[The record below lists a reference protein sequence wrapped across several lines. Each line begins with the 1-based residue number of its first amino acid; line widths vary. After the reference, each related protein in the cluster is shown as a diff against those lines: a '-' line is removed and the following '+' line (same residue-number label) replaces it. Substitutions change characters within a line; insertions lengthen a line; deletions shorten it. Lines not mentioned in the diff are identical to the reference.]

1 LNKQSHSGLNKLISA
16 LKSDK
21 RFHEIFRG
29 GAYVLIAKGIV
40 SLLGLFTNLFMA
52 RYYGAEIIGYV
63 ATINSILA
71 ILITLSLL
79 GNQTAILRF
88 IPEFLNKYNFKTT
101 YLLIRKLAL
110 VILLMATLLTVIF
123 VLNLSQISAN
133 LFHKP
138 VIEQPLFISLL
149 FLLVFSLMAFSQ
161 QVLRGLKL
169 IHQYVLN
176 LITIPLLNLLLL
188 ILSTFFFYHTF
199 NAIYTRVIATLC
211 VAIFNFALIHRYFH
225 LQVSLNASSIQF
237 DTKPLLITA
246 LPMLAT
252 TSLATIMGQVD
263 TLMIA
268 KYLPATQVGLY
279 HVALKIALLTTLI
292 IQSVNTLSAPNYSEL
307 FHTKQTQEL
316 RKIIT
321 KTSILLFV
329 LVSPI
334 FLIFFFFGDAIISLT
349 FGPIFSAS
357 NSSLLVLVSGFY
369 IATLFG
375 SNSLFLSM
383 TGHQN
388 TLLVLILITFILNV
402 LLNTLLIP
410 KFGIVGAAIATSSSI
425 FIKNLMATLF
435 IYHRHRINTSIFSL
449 EILRHE

>member
-1 LNKQSHSGLNKLISA
+1 
-16 LKSDK
+16 
-21 RFHEIFRG
+21 
-29 GAYVLIAKGIV
+29 
-40 SLLGLFTNLFMA
+40 
-52 RYYGAEIIGYV
+52 
-63 ATINSILA
+63 
-71 ILITLSLL
+71 
-79 GNQTAILRF
+79 
-88 IPEFLNKYNFKTT
+88 
-101 YLLIRKLAL
+101 
-110 VILLMATLLTVIF
+110 
-123 VLNLSQISAN
+123 
-133 LFHKP
+133 
-138 VIEQPLFISLL
+138 
-149 FLLVFSLMAFSQ
+149 
-161 QVLRGLKL
+161 
-169 IHQYVLN
+169 
-176 LITIPLLNLLLL
+176 
-188 ILSTFFFYHTF
+188 
-199 NAIYTRVIATLC
+199 
-211 VAIFNFALIHRYFH
+211 
-225 LQVSLNASSIQF
+225 
-237 DTKPLLITA
+237 
-246 LPMLAT
+246 
-252 TSLATIMGQVD
+252 
-263 TLMIA
+263 LMIA